1 MSDGDPVTYE
11 KEVAIVNELGL
22 HARAATKLVQLAS
35 KYPCELTITKDG
47 HEVNGKSI
55 MGVLMLVASKGTI
68 VTIKATGDRASEA
81 VAAIAAL
88 VDDKFGEGK

>member
-1 MSDGDPVTYE
+1 MADVAE
-11 KEVAIVNELGL
+11 KSIKIQNELGL

-55 MGVLMLVASKGTI
+55 MGVLMLVASKGTT
-68 VTIKATGDRASEA
+68 VTLRARGDKAQESID
-81 VAAIAAL
+81 AIAAL
-88 VDDKFGEGK
+88 IDDKFGEGK